1 MYKGFALMHVISVMY
16 RVAILLGC
24 GNLNNADMADVTGA
38 HKLQLSSQSLGSF
51 FLLVGVWDY
60 FWDRKGIFP
69 LSVFFIKLKVL
80 TFGSCC

>member
-38 HKLQLSSQSLGSF
+38 HKL
-51 FLLVGVWDY
+51 
-60 FWDRKGIFP
+60 
-69 LSVFFIKLKVL
+69 
-80 TFGSCC
+80 